1 MNPSFLFNIF
11 SRISLIALAAFA
23 VGWSFFSG
31 HSPLVGVLLIP
42 LIIYLI
48 INLMNYQNRINERIN
63 YFFEAIRNE
72 DFSLAFPSKKND
84 RIINDLNRNLS
95 GINQYIQQIKIDS
108 NRQEQYFRALIEH
121 VGTGIL
127 SYNEKG
133 FVLHANRGLKKMLG
147 MQQFTHLKQLEKID
161 EKLAAA
167 IGQIQPN
174 DQKLIRFT
182 GKQGSTTLL
191 IKSGA
196 FINQGERLTLLSI
209 QDINQELD
217 EKELDSWLKLIR
229 VLTHEIMNSIAPV
242 TSLSESLG
250 SYFQKEGKAISPDE
264 VNEKMI
270 SNTIR
275 GLEIIREQGKGLI
288 NFVDSYRKFT
298 RLPKPDKK
306 LISVNELLEKTALL
320 WQTELSSRKLKITV
334 RLTDKKLYILA
345 DEKLISQVLINLLKN
360 AVEALADR
368 KDAAIELFAF
378 ENSRSQIELVVKDNG
393 PGIPPELMEEIF
405 VPFFTTKESGSGIGL
420 SISRQ
425 IMRLHGGSLIAKSV
439 PGKETRF
446 SMLFN

>member
-1 MNPSFLFNIF
+1 MNHSFLFNIF

-31 HSPLVGVLLIP
+31 YSPLVGVLLIP

-72 DFSLAFPSKKND
+72 DFSLAFPSRKND

-174 DQKLIRFT
+174 DQKLIRFA

-196 FINQGERLTLLSI
+196 FVNQGERLTLLSI

-250 SYFQKEGKAISPDE
+250 NYFQKEGKAISPDE

-360 AVEALADR
+360 AVESLADR